1 MREFTTE
8 EMGRWKMLVGNA
20 IMNSDDI
27 MSLLTGKDASQFSKK
42 ERAAEF
48 KKYVSSHLFINDA
61 SMGSVLET
69 VDSRIF
75 YDVRVITVG
84 SNIKVCSIL
93 MYALCHRDILDIYD
107 GDDYIGNRADVL
119 AQMIEKALLDKDIVK
134 QFGIGDLTL
143 DNVDIY
149 NTVTMYGRIMEFSV
163 PNFR

>member
-1 MREFTTE
+1 MRKFTTE
-8 EMGRWKMLVGNA
+8 EMGSWKMLIGNA
-20 IMNSDDI
+20 IMNSDEI
-27 MSLLTGKDASQFSKK
+27 MTLLSGKDASQFSKK
-42 ERAAEF
+42 ERMAEF
-48 KKYVSSHLFINDA
+48 KKYVSSHLFINDS

-75 YDVRVITVG
+75 YDVRVFTVG
-84 SNIKVCSIL
+84 TNIKECSIL
-93 MYALCHRDILDIYD
+93 FYALCHRDILDTYD

-119 AQMIEKALLDKDIVK
+119 AQMIEKALLDEKVVK
-134 QFGIGDLTL
+134 QFGIGDLNL